1 MNLIQG
7 LKKRVKG
14 DNTRERTRP
23 GRAERGS
30 VNERGKGT
38 DLTIEQPV
46 STQQSVSASTSNRS
60 DQPRINDWLN
70 NQSQRNE
77 TNEIPESDNEE
88 DFQSVNG
95 NPDQAADLNIAPIH
109 ILLDIQRSI
118 KVLNTKFSRMDKS
131 MRDLQKENNTLKQE
145 NVELK
150 KQIEMLDLKVEHME
164 AQSRREN
171 LKFFNVPESD
181 RESWTE
187 SKNMIRKYLKDDL
200 KFDESKISIE
210 RAHRLHSKSKPRPLI
225 VKFSF
230 YKDKDR
236 ILQAYR
242 EKRKSDR
249 TNETNGERNGD
260 TPKIGVSEDFP
271 QRVNR
276 IRQCLTPFMQDAI
289 KNGRKANLQYDKLV
303 VDGKRFLY
311 DSEKKCPTV

>member
-1 MNLIQG
+1 MGISLELWRSRIGCFSQPARCKSSLNGTNLRSTLTFLSFSLRLALFALLITQCIEPNPG
-7 LKKRVKG
+7 LKKGVKG

-38 DLTIEQPV
+38 DLTIEQPA
-46 STQQSVSASTSNRS
+46 STQQSVSASTTNRS
-60 DQPRINDWLN
+60 DHPRINDWLD

-77 TNEIPESDNEE
+77 TTEIPESANEE

-95 NPDQAADLNIAPIH
+95 NPDQAADLNIAAIH

-118 KVLNTKFSRMDKS
+118 KVLNTKLDRMDKS
-131 MRDLQKENNTLKQE
+131 MRDLQKEHNTLKQE

-187 SKNMIRKYLKDDL
+187 SENKIRKYLKDDL
-200 KFDESKISIE
+200 KLDESKISIE
-210 RAHRLHSKSKPRPLI
+210 RAHRLRIKSKPRPFI

-236 ILQAYR
+236 ILQAY
-242 EKRKSDR
+242 
-249 TNETNGERNGD
+249 
-260 TPKIGVSEDFP
+260 
-271 QRVNR
+271 
-276 IRQCLTPFMQDAI
+276 IR
-289 KNGRKANLQYDKLV
+289 
-303 VDGKRFLY
+303 
-311 DSEKKCPTV
+311 